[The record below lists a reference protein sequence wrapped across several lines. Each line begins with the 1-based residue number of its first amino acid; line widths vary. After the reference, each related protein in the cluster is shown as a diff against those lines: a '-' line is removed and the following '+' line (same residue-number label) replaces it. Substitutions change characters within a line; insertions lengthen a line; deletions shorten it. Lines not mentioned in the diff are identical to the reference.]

1 MKMKVKGQLGMSA
14 RDIMR
19 RIGYAEIVDRKH
31 DTISYA
37 RRLSSERYPRFHV
50 YVDQTEYGMLVKIH
64 IDQKAASYEGQTAHS
79 GEYEGPK
86 LVEELERMQSEI
98 ARII

>member
-1 MKMKVKGQLGMSA
+1 MKMNIKGKLPGQP
-14 RDIMR
+14 RDILR

-31 DTISYA
+31 NTISYA

-50 YVDQTEYGMLVKIH
+50 YVDETDEGMTIKIH
-64 IDQKAASYEGQTAHS
+64 IDQKQASYKGTTAHS

-86 LVEELERMQSEI
+86 LVEELKRMQAEI
-98 ARII
+98 AQMV

>member
-1 MKMKVKGQLGMSA
+1 MKVVGNLKSNP

-19 RIGYAEIVDRKH
+19 RVGYGEIVDRKH

-50 YVDQTEYGMLVKIH
+50 YVDEIENGIKINIH
-64 IDQKAASYEGQTAHS
+64 IDQKAASYKGHTAHS
-79 GEYEGPK
+79 GEYEGPR
-86 LVEELERMQSEI
+86 LVDELKRIQTEI
-98 ARII
+98 TQMI